1 MRRGRQEAAE
11 NLLYHDLARAQQQY
25 PLPLTGLP
33 GARKRRAVFGFRL
46 SVCRTGDGVA
56 EFQAWLGLVA
66 R

>member
-1 MRRGRQEAAE
+1 MRRTTHAHAE
-11 NLLYHDLARAQQQY
+11 SVVYHGLARAQQQY

-33 GARKRRAVFGFRL
+33 GARKSARVFGFRL
-46 SVCRTGDGVA
+46 SVCRTGDGVV